1 VILAASRNV
10 EVASFFGSKPSHCLT
25 KERLRGKVHANTESG
40 NSFTTTRTKVCFVV
54 NKQRSSELL
63 REFKGVAATD
73 DELAFVAN
81 RGGIR
86 KQ

>member
-10 EVASFFGSKPSHCLT
+10 EIASFFGSKTSHRLT
-25 KERLRGKVHANTESG
+25 KECFGCEIHTDAESG
-40 NSFTTTRTKVCFVV
+40 NGFTTTRTKVCFVV
-54 NKQRSSELL
+54 DKQRSSELL

-73 DELAFVAN
+73 DELAFIAN